1 MLRSKHSG
9 WTWEGKRTP
18 FGGGGGIISDIG
30 NAVSDVGSAVSN
42 AVSDVGNTIQNNV
55 ITPIS
60 NAGVSIDQA
69 VNQLPGGW
77 LAPAAVTAVIAAPEL
92 APMVSDAISSGITTQ
107 AGQDAFFSALANGS
121 SSADAINA
129 GLAADTAASAGTASA
144 VTQTPSASSIL
155 SQPDVAVNLGGSTG
169 GTVGSLNASLPAA
182 GSVGGAG
189 GSTGILT
196 GGTTSGLTV
205 PTGSAIAV
213 DPSIAAGSGADLATA
228 GTTTTGSATGAGL
241 SGTSGL
247 NPALPAAGA
256 NAGAGTG
263 LSASLA
269 PNTVLGTGL
278 PGGGEIG
285 VAYQAGANGLPAT
298 DFLGNPIPASSV
310 GLNGSTATS
319 LFGNNSYLP
328 NAQSLANALK
338 KSGGTSS
345 TGANF
350 GNSQLANVHY
360 QSPWLTNTPSVP
372 IEGSRLTTTPT
383 ALKLASLLQ

>member
-18 FGGGGGIISDIG
+18 FGGGGGIISAVTNPISSALGTDGSGGGILG
-30 NAVSDVGSAVSN
+30 AVNTAVQNVGSGLASVDSAVNNAIPGGWATVGSA
-42 AVSDVGNTIQNNV
+42 ALLAAG
-55 ITPIS
+55 ITDPTLLNLADSGQLTDSAITS
-60 NAGVSIDQA
+60 AGLNPTTVATD
-69 VNQLPGGW
+69 
-77 LAPAAVTAVIAAPEL
+77 
-92 APMVSDAISSGITTQ
+92 ISSGT
-107 AGQDAFFSALANGS
+107 
-121 SSADAINA
+121 
-129 GLAADTAASAGTASA
+129 GLTGGT
-144 VTQTPSASSIL
+144 
-155 SQPDVAVNLGGSTG
+155 GGSTG
-169 GTVGSLNASLPAA
+169 L
-182 GSVGGAG
+182 
-189 GSTGILT
+189 LT
-196 GGTTSGLTV
+196 GGTTSGLTI

-213 DPSIAAGSGADLATA
+213 DPSIAAGSGAGLATA
-228 GTTTTGSATGAGL
+228 GTTSTGAAIGAEL

-285 VAYQAGANGLPAT
+285 VAYQAGANGLPAV
-298 DFLGNPIPASSV
+298 DFLGNPIKASSV

-319 LFGNNSYLP
+319 SLFP
-328 NAQSLANALK
+328 NPSSLVNALR
-338 KSGGTSS
+338 KSGS
-345 TGANF
+345 ANTATNY
-350 GNSQLANVHY
+350 GNSALSSVKY
-360 QSPWLTNTPSVP
+360 QSPWLTTTAATP

>member
-18 FGGGGGIISDIG
+18 FGSGGGIISDIG
-30 NAVSDVGSAVSN
+30 NAVSNAVSNVGSA
-42 AVSDVGNTIQNNV
+42 IQNNV

-60 NAGVSIDQA
+60 NAGVAIDQA
-69 VNQLPGGW
+69 VNNTIPGGW
-77 LAPAAVTAVIAAPEL
+77 V
-92 APMVSDAISSGITTQ
+92 
-107 AGQDAFFSALANGS
+107 
-121 SSADAINA
+121 
-129 GLAADTAASAGTASA
+129 
-144 VTQTPSASSIL
+144 
-155 SQPDVAVNLGGSTG
+155 
-169 GTVGSLNASLPAA
+169 TVGSLAA
-182 GSVGGAG
+182 GGAALAYAPEVMALADSAGITPEAASAQLGIAPVDASTGATVSLQDLGASSGTGLTGGAG
-189 GSTGILT
+189 GSTGLLT

-228 GTTTTGSATGAGL
+228 GTTSTGAATGAGL

-285 VAYQAGANGLPAT
+285 VAYQLGASGLPAV

-319 LFGNNSYLP
+319 SLFP
-328 NAQSLANALK
+328 NPSSLVNALR
-338 KSGGTSS
+338 KSGS
-345 TGANF
+345 TNTATNY
-350 GNSQLANVHY
+350 GNSALSSVKY
-360 QSPWLTNTPSVP
+360 QSPWLTTTPSAPV
-372 IEGSRLTTTPT
+372 EGSRLTTTPT